1 MTDQDLLQRISS
13 DINVVA
19 GKPVIKGTRLSVDF
33 ILNLLAYGAS
43 FDEIIEEYQGIST
56 QDIQACLLF
65 ASRSIA
71 SSEFMPLS
79 TEPA

>member
-13 DINVVA
+13 DSGIVVV
-19 GKPVIKGTRLSVDF
+19 KPVIKGTRLSVDV
-33 ILNLLAYGAS
+33 ILNLLAHGAS

-65 ASRSIA
+65 ASQSLA
-71 SSEFMPLS
+71 STVFVPLS

>member
-1 MTDQDLLQRISS
+1 M
-13 DINVVA
+13 
-19 GKPVIKGTRLSVDF
+19 
-33 ILNLLAYGAS
+33 LNLLAYGAS

>member
-13 DINVVA
+13 DLSVVA
-19 GKPVIKGTRLSVDF
+19 GKPVVKGTRLSVDF

-43 FDEIIEEYQGIST
+43 FDEIIEEYEGVST

-65 ASRSIA
+65 ASQSIA
-71 SSEFMPLS
+71 SSAFMPLS

>member
-13 DINVVA
+13 DLSVVA

-33 ILNLLAYGAS
+33 ILKLLAHGAS
-43 FDEIIEEYQGIST
+43 FDEIMEEYQGVSV

-65 ASRSIA
+65 ASQAIA
-71 SSEFMPLS
+71 SAAFMPLS

>member
-1 MTDQDLLQRISS
+1 MTDQDLLQRKSS
-13 DINVVA
+13 EINVVA
-19 GKPVIKGTRLSVDF
+19 GKPVINGTRMSVDF